1 MARPR
6 SRASV
11 PPMPAAVEVT
21 DLVKRYGAVE
31 AVRGVSLTVAN
42 GEIVG
47 LLGPNG
53 AGKTSTIECIIGLRQ
68 ADGGSIRVCGIDA
81 RQDTSAMRERI
92 GVQLQATALPEHLRV
107 REALVLFASFYRRSV
122 APATLIERFSLA
134 EKADAPFSS
143 LSGGQKQRLGLALAM
158 INEPE
163 VLFLDEP
170 TAGMDPQARRELH
183 DAIRAMK
190 AGGRSVLLTT
200 HYIEE
205 AEELCDRVAIV
216 DHGRVI
222 ACDTPAAL
230 VARSS
235 SATRV
240 VCTTDRP
247 LHQAAVAAL
256 DAASGVDLDGTT
268 TRITSAAINRTIIS
282 LVHHLEQIGA
292 TLIDLQIRK
301 PSLEDVFIELTGRRL
316 RD

>member
-1 MARPR
+1 MAR
-6 SRASV
+6 SQTRASV
-11 PPMPAAVEVT
+11 PPMPAVVEVT
-21 DLVKRYGAVE
+21 DLVKRYGALE
-31 AVRGVSLTVAN
+31 AVRGVSLAVAS

-47 LLGPNG
+47 VLGPNG
-53 AGKTSTIECIIGLRQ
+53 AGKTSTLECIIGLRQ

-81 RQDTSAMRERI
+81 RREASAMRERI
-92 GVQLQATALPEHLRV
+92 GVQLQSTALPEHLRV

-122 APATLIERFSLA
+122 APEILIERFSLA
-134 EKADAPFSS
+134 EKADAPFAS

-190 AGGRSVLLTT
+190 AGGRSVLITT

-205 AEELCDRVAIV
+205 AEELCDRVAII
-216 DHGRVI
+216 DHGKVI

-230 VARSS
+230 VARS
-235 SATRV
+235 AAVTRM

-247 LHQAAVAAL
+247 LSQAGVAAL
-256 DAASGVDLDGTT
+256 EGAGTVEIDGTT
-268 TRITSAAINRTIIS
+268 ARITSSAINRTVIA
-282 LVHHLEQIGA
+282 LVHHLEAVGA
-292 TLIDLQIRK
+292 TLVDLQIRK